1 MGVRGKKSENSFAIA
16 TIDGPVEVVQRPD
29 APYDL
34 SDEQVDEWRAIVASL
49 PADWFQRGN
58 HPLLTQLCREVVAA
72 RRVAQLI
79 EQLVAGKNFD
89 RKELLELMKQQESS
103 SRTIMVLL
111 RSMRLTQQS
120 IMRAET
126 AKRPTIVKNP
136 WDAEKD

>member
-1 MGVRGKKSENSFAIA
+1 MGSRGRKSSQSLAVAAI
-16 TIDGPVEVVQRPD
+16 TSPIEVIQRPD

-34 SDEQVDEWRAIVASL
+34 TDEQTDEWRAVVASL

-58 HPLLTQLCREVVAA
+58 HALLSQYCREIVAA

-79 EQLVAGKNFD
+79 EQCVSGKEID
-89 RKELLELMKQQESS
+89 RKELLELLKQQESS
-103 SRTIMVLL
+103 SRTIAALL

-126 AKRPTIVKNP
+126 AKRPAKVKKP
-136 WDAEKD
+136 WDADF